1 MCAKRA
7 QTLVSD
13 DELLMAL
20 CEEPGELGQL
30 LAVTSR
36 EELVSDLENGW
47 GCVLLAAHKTLYL
60 NPSTSTLN
68 YPSDLFLNPLLFES
82 NGPELP

>member
-1 MCAKRA
+1 MSVWVCVATDPHLASLDSWGGSVCAKRA

-13 DELLMAL
+13 DEPFMAL

-36 EELVSDLENGW
+36 EELVSDLEKEEG
-47 GCVLLAAHKTLYL
+47 LYSSSSTHNAL
-60 NPSTSTLN
+60 PS
-68 YPSDLFLNPLLFES
+68 P
-82 NGPELP
+82 